1 MLTSPKFFGLFAL
14 VLPLTALACS
24 SSSATGDGSSGSSGT
39 SGGTGDGGGSDGS
52 AADAGGDDAAPV
64 VINSCN
70 TFVDRSAAG
79 ASRTITWDFAVS
91 TAPERCMTV
100 KAGQKVTFTGSF
112 STHPL
117 LSGDGDKPNPIAT
130 LDIATGEVTYP
141 KAGIFGFICGNH
153 PSMIGAIKVIP

>member
-1 MLTSPKFFGLFAL
+1 MLRSSKFLGLL
-14 VLPLTALACS
+14 VSLSVVVSATAIGCS
-24 SSSATGDGSSGSSGT
+24 SSPSGDGSSGGT
-39 SGGTGDGGGSDGS
+39 SDGGTADGDASS
-52 AADAGGDDAAPV
+52 TADAGGGDAAQA

-100 KAGQKVTFTGSF
+100 KVGQKVTFAGSF
-112 STHPL
+112 SSHPL
-117 LSGDGDKPNPIAT
+117 LSSDGDKPNPIST
-130 LDIATGEVTYP
+130 LDPATGDVTFP
-141 KAGIFGFICGNH
+141 KAGTFGYVCGNH